1 MKLRRTHLLLL
12 CLCLC
17 VVCLTG
23 CTSTWITAVG
33 AALPTL
39 SALVTA
45 IATFIAALAG
55 KTVAQNVSDAIAKI
69 TADVQAQ
76 ITNVQ
81 AIIAAYKATP
91 NPTLLG
97 EISAVLNA
105 ILANLASILTGFSIV
120 DSSTVARLAQLVGL
134 GVAAVLA
141 ILALVPL
148 LVPGP
153 GVGGIPELSEAQKK
167 TLGLHQSAFKA
178 TYNTIRT
185 APSGSV
191 EVDAALA
198 TLKPM

>member
-134 GVAAVLA
+134 GVAAVQA

>member
-55 KTVAQNVSDAIAKI
+55 KTVAQNDSDAIAKI

>member
-81 AIIAAYKATP
+81 AIIAAYKASP
-91 NPTLLG
+91 DPTLLG
-97 EISAVLNA
+97 EIKTVLNA
-105 ILANLASILTGFSIV
+105 VLANLSSILTDFSIV
-120 DSSTVARLAQLVGL
+120 DSSTVSKLAQLVGL
-134 GVAAVLA
+134 GVAAVQA

-148 LVPGP
+148 LSPAKTATLT
-153 GVGGIPELSEAQKK
+153 EDEAK
-167 TLGLHQSAFKA
+167 TLELHHSAFKA
-178 TYNTIRT
+178 TYNHIRT
-185 APSGSV
+185 TVTG
-191 EVDAALA
+191 ETDVDAALA
-198 TLKPM
+198 TLEPM